1 MKYDATDEITF
12 TYIQIN
18 IVDPY
23 NDGREDEVENPA
35 NNFRGILEKFEP
47 FTIHW
52 EGIMGDTH
60 FPSYTEWEYILNN
73 CSMLFFSAMARFLA
87 HVALDKLV
95 AMNIPADFPLYFSKR
110 KKKSLFAN
118 LWTCKNTEQ
127 GREKEIKA
135 EVFTWTLNSF
145 LFAQAHLCYFLPKDV
160 LPFFDVPECQLIIL
174 SGRVHSKPSLI
185 RLRNQDEGRS
195 SLRLSLEKTTK
206 TAIILSL
213 IGVRSVIINQWFT
226 TLEENTMRLDSLCE
240 SK

>member
-1 MKYDATDEITF
+1 MLISFFVNYK
-12 TYIQIN
+12 
-18 IVDPY
+18 
-23 NDGREDEVENPA
+23 EVENPA

-47 FTIHW
+47 FTIRW
-52 EGIMGDTH
+52 EGIMGDIH

-95 AMNIPADFPLYFSKR
+95 AMNI
-110 KKKSLFAN
+110 
-118 LWTCKNTEQ
+118 
-127 GREKEIKA
+127 
-135 EVFTWTLNSF
+135 
-145 LFAQAHLCYFLPKDV
+145 
-160 LPFFDVPECQLIIL
+160 PECQLIIL

-240 SK
+240 NFIKVGKTTGQAVRILQRKKTIWDKPESKLFIFIYFFIFII